1 MEVEDIRNAGL
12 KVTQPRM
19 RILEMFENSPMRH
32 MGAEEIYRKLLE
44 DGQDIG
50 LATVYRVLTQF
61 ESAGLLTRHHFESG
75 HAVYELSEQQ
85 HHDHIV
91 CVRCGRVDEFR
102 NEEIEALQDTIAG
115 EAGYKVT
122 DHVLYI
128 YGVCSSCQEQE

>member
-19 RILEMFENSPMRH
+19 RILEMFENSPTRH
-32 MGAEEIYRKLLE
+32 MGAEEIYRKLLD

-61 ESAGLLTRHHFESG
+61 ESAGLLSRHHFESG
-75 HAVYELSEQQ
+75 HAVYELAEQQ

-102 NEEIEALQDTIAG
+102 SEEIEALQHSIADR
-115 EAGYKVT
+115 AGYKMT

-128 YGVCSSCQEQE
+128 YGICQKCQGE